1 MSELELERHPN
12 DATKKRDERLSD
24 EEKEERKLHVNSS
37 HIASLAG
44 SIANSLAVKDE
55 NVYFVSQPDSRV
67 PLEGY
72 HGYGLFFN
80 DCRYLNGYEL
90 KIAGEYPNVLVAS
103 DEHGYM
109 DLFKLANPALDL
121 SDDHHLAGET
131 IGIRIVRTIDGERQ
145 TMHEAIRFQN
155 YSLEALEI
163 PITLSFKAEFED
175 IFAVRGL
182 LQERFGELHSP
193 EWSDD
198 VLNFSYEGADGLH
211 RGLRVYFDPAPER
224 TEETTAHFTLKLQP
238 RETLQLM
245 VSFVVAEAPT
255 REEALQDSYH
265 ARDPDEMERV
275 LKKASDE
282 WLEGFTQVQSDN
294 WMLNRLLQ
302 RSIRDLRVLRSN
314 LQGQRY
320 FVAGLPWFG
329 TLFGRDAAIT
339 ALQMLAYDPSIAE
352 QSLRLLVNYQADE
365 TDWWRDANPGKF
377 LHELRIG
384 EMARI
389 GEIPHYPYFGTVDA
403 TPLFLVL
410 VARHAAWTG
419 DLTLFEELRENIDA
433 AFKWIDEY
441 GDLDDDGYIEYDT
454 KVTETRAGKRLINQG
469 WKDSGDA
476 LINEDGSLADPP
488 IAVIEAQGYVYQAKM
503 EMSELYRRAG
513 ETERADQLV
522 REAEALRERFNEDFW
537 LEDLGFYAL
546 ALQADN
552 KPCAVVTSNPGHAL
566 WSGIIDPER
575 AEQVVERLMADD
587 MFSGWGIRTLSKDAR
602 AYNPL
607 SYHRGTVWP
616 WDNAIVA
623 AGFYH
628 YGFDEA
634 AARVFNGMV
643 DAARRFEDHRLPEL
657 FGGYDRDEYQI
668 PVRYPVACHPQAW
681 SAGTLPFLLQCLL
694 GLQPDAFENK
704 LRIVR
709 PYLPD
714 MCDRLEMKGL
724 RVGSAML
731 DLRFERTE
739 HGVAVQVLD
748 QEGDLEVIVEPSRTS

>member
-1 MSELELERHPN
+1 MSELELDRHPN
-12 DATKKRDERLSD
+12 EATETRGQRLSD
-24 EEKEERKLHVNSS
+24 EEKEARKLHVNSS

-44 SIANSLAVKDE
+44 SIAHSMAVKDE
-55 NVYFVSQPDSRV
+55 NVFFLSRPDSRV
-67 PLEGY
+67 PLDGY
-72 HGYGLFFN
+72 HGFGLYFN

-90 KIAGEYPNVLVAS
+90 KMAGEYPSVLVAS

-109 DLFKLANPALDL
+109 DLFNLANPALDL
-121 SDDHHLAGET
+121 DDDHHLPGET

-145 TMHEAIRFQN
+145 TFHEAIRFQN
-155 YSLEALEI
+155 YGLEAVEI
-163 PITLSFKAEFED
+163 PITLTFKAEFED

-182 LQERFGELHSP
+182 LQKRFGELHSP
-193 EWSDD
+193 EWMDG
-198 VLNFSYEGADGLH
+198 VLTFSYKGADGLF
-211 RGLRVYFDPAPER
+211 RGLRIYFDPAPTR
-224 TEETTAHFTLKLQP
+224 TEETTAHFDLKLGGK
-238 RETLQLM
+238 ETSLLKAA
-245 VSFVVAEAPT
+245 FVVSEGPT
-255 REEALQDSYH
+255 REEALRDGH
-265 ARDPDEMERV
+265 GARDANEIERV
-275 LKKASDE
+275 LKEASDE
-282 WLEGFTQVQSDN
+282 WLKGFTVVHSDS
-294 WMLNRLLQ
+294 WILNRLLQ

-314 LQGQRY
+314 LQGQQY

-365 TDWWRDANPGKF
+365 TDWWRDAKPGKF

-389 GEIPHYPYFGTVDA
+389 GEIPHYPYFGSVDA

-419 DLTLFEELRENIDA
+419 DLVLFEELRENIEV
-433 AFKWIDEY
+433 AFEWIDEY
-441 GDLDDDGYIEYDT
+441 GDQNDDGYIEYDT
-454 KVTETRAGKRLINQG
+454 KMTETRAGKRLINQG

-476 LINEDGSLADPP
+476 LINEDGSLAEPP

-513 ETERADQLV
+513 ETGRADELV
-522 REAEALRERFNEDFW
+522 REATDLRERFNRDFW
-537 LEDLGFYAL
+537 LEEMGFYAL
-546 ALQADN
+546 ALQAGN
-552 KPCAVVTSNPGHAL
+552 RPCAVVTSNPGHAL

-575 AEQVVERLMADD
+575 AERVVERLMDDD
-587 MFSGWGIRTLSKDAR
+587 MYSGWGIRTLSKNER

-616 WDNAIVA
+616 WDNAIIA
-623 AGFYH
+623 AGFYR

-634 AARVFNGMV
+634 AARIFNGMV

-694 GLQPDAFENK
+694 GLQPDAFEGR

-714 MCDRLEMKGL
+714 MCDRLEMRGL
-724 RVGSAML
+724 RVGSALL

-748 QEGDLEVIVEPSRTS
+748 QEGELEVIVEPSQAS